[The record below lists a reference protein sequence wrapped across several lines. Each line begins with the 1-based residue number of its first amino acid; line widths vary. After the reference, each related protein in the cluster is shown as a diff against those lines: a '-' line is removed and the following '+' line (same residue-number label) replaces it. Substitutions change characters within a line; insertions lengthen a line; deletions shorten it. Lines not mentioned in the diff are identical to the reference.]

1 MKSFIKELRNHR
13 LKTHLLIRS
22 WLQPKLGAVGI
33 RYRLPAK
40 IRLANR
46 WAGKHPK
53 RTFACVAGSLLFL
66 LAGNIA
72 LDMAKANRTDRF
84 GELNELNEPA
94 VSTITHMEPLF
105 DGFRTIQANKDIH
118 RQTLLELA
126 GKGQALRKELDS
138 LIAIPKKTKVD
149 SMRIVRNY
157 GQLER
162 IVNSLK
168 NNDNDEN

>member
-13 LKTHLLIRS
+13 LKTHLLIHS

-33 RYRLPAK
+33 KYRLPAR
-40 IRLANR
+40 IRLTNR

-66 LAGNIA
+66 LAGNIV

-84 GELNELNEPA
+84 DESNEQT
-94 VSTITHMEPLF
+94 VSTIAHMEPLF

-118 RQTLLELA
+118 RQTLLKLA
-126 GKGQALRKELDS
+126 GKGQMLRKELDS

-149 SMRIVRNY
+149 STKIVRSY
-157 GQLER
+157 QQLER

>member
-1 MKSFIKELRNHR
+1 MKSIKKFLQGNR

-33 RYRLPAK
+33 RYRLPAR

-46 WAGKHPK
+46 CARKHPK

-72 LDMAKANRTDRF
+72 LDMVKANRTDQF
-84 GELNELNEPA
+84 GESNEPT
-94 VSTITHMEPLF
+94 VSTISHMEPLF

-149 SMRIVRNY
+149 SMRIVRSY

>member
-33 RYRLPAK
+33 RYRLLAR

-53 RTFACVAGSLLFL
+53 RTFVYVVGSLLFL

-72 LDMAKANRTDRF
+72 LDMAKANRADRF
-84 GELNELNEPA
+84 GESNEPT
-94 VSTITHMEPLF
+94 VSTIAHMEPLF

-149 SMRIVRNY
+149 SMKIVRSY

-162 IVNSLK
+162 IVISLK

>member
-1 MKSFIKELRNHR
+1 MKSFIKGLRNHR
-13 LKTHLLIRS
+13 LKTHQLIFS
-22 WLQPKLGAVGI
+22 WLQPKLGAAGI
-33 RYRLPAK
+33 KYRLSAR

-53 RTFACVAGSLLFL
+53 RTFAGVAGSLLFL

-72 LDMAKANRTDRF
+72 SDMAEANRAGRF
-84 GELNELNEPA
+84 GELNEPA
-94 VSTITHMEPLF
+94 VSTIAHMEPLF

-118 RQTLLELA
+118 RQTLLELT

-149 SMRIVRNY
+149 SMKIVRNY
-157 GQLER
+157 RQLER